1 MHVDLNAFLDNN
13 NFNFR
18 ALAMKFAIKCPPS
31 YRGLMTST
39 GYLVE
44 VFLFWEEKGGGHMKT
59 RKEFLEA
66 VMTMA
71 NLKDLKQADD
81 AARAVI
87 SLTKLI
93 IGEELSQKIAEV
105 SPPDL
110 RQGWESI
117 RAAQMDDYERDERLF
132 ETGETD
138 EELETEKQW
147 KITSEN

>member
-1 MHVDLNAFLDNN
+1 M
-13 NFNFR
+13 
-18 ALAMKFAIKCPPS
+18 
-31 YRGLMTST
+31 
-39 GYLVE
+39 E
-44 VFLFWEEKGGGHMKT
+44 T

-66 VMTMA
+66 VMRMG
-71 NLKDLKQADD
+71 NLKDLREADA

-117 RAAQMDDYERDERLF
+117 RVAQEDDFARDELLF
-132 ETGETD
+132 ETGEVQEIEAT
-138 EELETEKQW
+138 L
-147 KITSEN
+147 